1 MKHVYRMAAEVAPA
15 VVSLNLLKIFNNQLP
30 SVVLDD
36 RDNEQVQCEETIL
49 WIDLNIDGISLYKSG
64 NAKQG
69 IPILCRLYG
78 LGSDPEA
85 EKPAVVIPV
94 DMGHVCMVGMY
105 HGMGKPNPHN
115 FLQLLLKELGNLH
128 PNRAAGRMVQD
139 VEYSPYAG
147 TVVASSSASNGR
159 VDVRLAENPL
169 RRRKFAV
176 RVRAIICDGAER
188 PNLKGGLYTYTVLY
202 EGWPNSTRPRLL
214 FVFASIQAGYNTAVC
229 LLQCFELS
237 PNFFFFGDSLELCF
251 QFLEGFQ
258 YPPEMALIWHFLKV

>member
-1 MKHVYRMAAEVAPA
+1 MAAEVAPA

-78 LGSDPEA
+78 LGSDPEE

-105 HGMGKPNPHN
+105 HGMDKPNPHN

-147 TVVASSSASNGR
+147 TVVTSSSASNGR

-202 EGWPNSTRPRLL
+202 EG
-214 FVFASIQAGYNTAVC
+214 
-229 LLQCFELS
+229 
-237 PNFFFFGDSLELCF
+237 
-251 QFLEGFQ
+251 
-258 YPPEMALIWHFLKV
+258 